1 MSRIIFSLLSSN
13 RIGKII
19 FKKKY
24 AKTTH
29 YHHHHRAAA
38 AAVKTTKNGRR
49 SMTTTR
55 TTNRRINPPSMHFGG
70 GKFRVFFLFFFLSL
84 FASSSLSESTINNEA
99 IAKALTETFPGDAE
113 RANLLAREIQEELNV
128 TAEDKFDVQTFA
140 DVEADGLRVVA
151 ESFVATTY
159 PISANNFS
167 MKFVAISEQLT
178 PNASYGAVVCGFA
191 HPERCISSPMMGR
204 ADDFDEYRCG
214 RADVDVKETS
224 HFCELIAEGD
234 TNDRG
239 EIVFIGTPTLV
250 SLQQIRK
257 NETGDENEEPPLL
270 LHIALVRLPPTPEE
284 EAKDEE
290 RQQTP
295 ARKLLQ
301 GLGGGIGF
309 GGGIGG
315 INRFGVGGLG
325 VSSLG
330 GINNI
335 VAQDPL
341 FEGGAYGAEHVAFA
355 QPGFSGL
362 RG

>member
-1 MSRIIFSLLSSN
+1 
-13 RIGKII
+13 
-19 FKKKY
+19 
-24 AKTTH
+24 
-29 YHHHHRAAA
+29 
-38 AAVKTTKNGRR
+38 
-49 SMTTTR
+49 
-55 TTNRRINPPSMHFGG
+55 MHFGG
-70 GKFRVFFLFFFLSL
+70 GKFLVFFLFFFLSL
-84 FASSSLSESTINNEA
+84 TLSVLSESVIINNEA
-99 IAKALTETFPGDAE
+99 IAKALTETFPEDAE
-113 RANLLAREIQEELNV
+113 RANLLGREIQEELNV

-191 HPERCISSPMMGR
+191 HPERCISSPMMGG
-204 ADDFDEYRCG
+204 AYDFDEYRCG

-250 SLQQIRK
+250 SLQEIRE
-257 NETGDENEEPPLL
+257 NETGDKYEEPPLL

-284 EAKDEE
+284 EATDEE

>member
-1 MSRIIFSLLSSN
+1 MGGVSR
-13 RIGKII
+13 
-19 FKKKY
+19 
-24 AKTTH
+24 
-29 YHHHHRAAA
+29 
-38 AAVKTTKNGRR
+38 RR
-49 SMTTTR
+49 E
-55 TTNRRINPPSMHFGG
+55 G
-70 GKFRVFFLFFFLSL
+70 FLS
-84 FASSSLSESTINNEA
+84 FAPRCLLLLCFFVVLVSGQQQRDEEQQRREMEEDEEVVLGVNNDA
-99 IAKALTETFPGDAE
+99 IRKALRETFPSADDLE
-113 RANLLAREIQEELNV
+113 RATFLAGEIQEELNV
-128 TAEDKFDVQTFA
+128 TDADAFDVQTFA

-151 ESFVATTY
+151 ESFVATTL
-159 PISANNFS
+159 PTSENNYS
-167 MKFVAISEQLT
+167 MKFVAVSEKLT

-191 HPERCISSPMMGR
+191 HPEKCMGSPMMGG
-204 ADDFDEYRCG
+204 AYDYDEYTCG
-214 RADVDVKETS
+214 RADIDVAETS

-234 TNDRG
+234 TNEDG
-239 EIVFIGTPTLV
+239 EIVFIGTPNLV
-250 SLQQIRK
+250 SLQEIRG
-257 NETGDENEEPPLL
+257 NETSLEGDDDGEGSKEPPLL

-284 EAKDEE
+284 DQK
-290 RQQTP
+290 QTP

-315 INRFGVGGLG
+315 LNHFGVGGLG

-341 FEGGAYGAEHVAFA
+341 FQSGTAHQYAFA

>member
-1 MSRIIFSLLSSN
+1 
-13 RIGKII
+13 
-19 FKKKY
+19 
-24 AKTTH
+24 
-29 YHHHHRAAA
+29 
-38 AAVKTTKNGRR
+38 
-49 SMTTTR
+49 
-55 TTNRRINPPSMHFGG
+55 MHFGG
-70 GKFRVFFLFFFLSL
+70 GKFLVFFLVFFLSL
-84 FASSSLSESTINNEA
+84 SLSVLSESAINNEA
-99 IAKALTETFPGDAE
+99 IAKALTETFPEDAE
-113 RANLLAREIQEELNV
+113 RANLLGREIQEELNV

-191 HPERCISSPMMGR
+191 HPERCISSPMMGG
-204 ADDFDEYRCG
+204 AYDFDEYRCG

-250 SLQQIRK
+250 SLQEIRK

-270 LHIALVRLPPTPEE
+270 LHIALVRLPTPEE
-284 EAKDEE
+284 EATDEE